1 MNSRIGTD
9 DPLENDQ
16 LINHLTHLVHSTL
29 EILKP
34 FKISKKNFNPYK
46 IKQQST
52 VEGLTQCTILHR
64 DPRTTWSADRQA
76 RVDARFLGSRWS
88 WCGAVRLFNNFV
100 GPRAPRSGLDQLA
113 LVRSSLMVHFTL
125 KSSQFRSTHK
135 LQIFAYDHKSKVRN
149 KNHKVSI
156 KVNIKALNLTFN
168 MTFKLSTPFFD
179 QSKVWIN
186 LT

>member
-1 MNSRIGTD
+1 M
-9 DPLENDQ
+9 
-16 LINHLTHLVHSTL
+16 
-29 EILKP
+29 
-34 FKISKKNFNPYK
+34 
-46 IKQQST
+46 
-52 VEGLTQCTILHR
+52 R
-64 DPRTTWSADRQA
+64 D
-76 RVDARFLGSRWS
+76 S
-88 WCGAVRLFNNFV
+88 WGFVGPGAVRSDFSIILSV
-100 GPRAPRSGLDQLA
+100 LVRCDPTGLDQLA